1 MTLLLLL
8 LLNDLRFGQT
18 LPSDLNQKFAA
29 VLLRGSKATVKGVSA
44 FDGLIDL
51 QNSDTELA
59 QLSHRAAHLPEQL
72 KLNECDAALIA
83 LRDRLAP
90 TLRDREAL
98 TERQEAFE
106 HQLFEVDAKIASAEK
121 QLYSGSV
128 TASRELQ
135 ALEADIA
142 SLKKHRSDVED
153 HELEVLVAC
162 EPLDT
167 KLAEGDRQRA
177 VIDEQA
183 KKLHTAKAE
192 AMVAIEQETQRV
204 TTQRT
209 NQRASIEAG
218 LLARFD
224 AVANANRGVGAARLE
239 HGTCMGC
246 RIKLPSVEIDRIR
259 HLAAETVYTCEECGV
274 ILVRNF

>member
-1 MTLLLLL
+1 
-8 LLNDLRFGQT
+8 
-18 LPSDLNQKFAA
+18 
-29 VLLRGSKATVKGVSA
+29 VSA
-44 FDGLIDL
+44 FDQLLEL

-90 TLRDREAL
+90 TVADRATL
-98 TERQEAFE
+98 TARQEAFE
-106 HQLFEVDAKIASAEK
+106 HQLAEIDAKIASAEK

-142 SLKKHRSDVED
+142 SLKKHRNDVED

-162 EPLDT
+162 EPLDLA
-167 KLAEGDRQRA
+167 LAEGDRQRA

-183 KKLHTAKAE
+183 KELHAAKAE
-192 AMVAIEQETQRV
+192 AMVVIEQETERVAAQRLM
-204 TTQRT
+204 
-209 NQRASIEAG
+209 QRAAIDVA
-218 LLARFD
+218 LLTRFD
-224 AVANANRGVGAARLE
+224 AVAKANRGVGAARLE

-259 HLAAETVYTCEECGV
+259 HLAADAVYTCEECGV
-274 ILVRNF
+274 ILVHNF

>member
-1 MTLLLLL
+1 
-8 LLNDLRFGQT
+8 
-18 LPSDLNQKFAA
+18 
-29 VLLRGSKATVKGVSA
+29 VSA
-44 FDGLIDL
+44 FDQLLDL

-72 KLNECDAALIA
+72 RLNECDAALMA

-90 TLRDREAL
+90 TVADRAAL
-98 TERQEAFE
+98 TARQEAFE
-106 HQLFEVDAKIASAEK
+106 HQLAEIDAKIASAEK

-142 SLKKHRSDVED
+142 SLKKHRNDVED

-162 EPLDT
+162 EPLDLA
-167 KLAEGDRQRA
+167 LAEGDRQRG

-183 KKLHTAKAE
+183 KELHTAKAE
-192 AMVAIEQETQRV
+192 AMVVIEQETHRVAAQRL
-204 TTQRT
+204 T
-209 NQRASIEAG
+209 QRASIEVA

-224 AVANANRGVGAARLE
+224 AVAKANRGVGAARLE

-259 HLAAETVYTCEECGV
+259 HLAADAVYTCEECGV
-274 ILVRNF
+274 ILVHNF

>member
-1 MTLLLLL
+1 
-8 LLNDLRFGQT
+8 
-18 LPSDLNQKFAA
+18 
-29 VLLRGSKATVKGVSA
+29 VSA
-44 FDGLIDL
+44 LDPLIDL

-59 QLSHRAAHLPEQL
+59 QLNHRAAHLPEQL
-72 KLNECDAALIA
+72 KLNECDAALVA
-83 LRDRLAP
+83 LRDRLEP
-90 TLRDREAL
+90 TVRERAGL

-106 HQLFEVDAKIASAEK
+106 RQLAEIDTKIASAEK

-142 SLKKHRSDVED
+142 SLKKHRNDVED
-153 HELEVLVAC
+153 HELEVLLAC
-162 EPLDT
+162 EPIDAA
-167 KLAEGDRQRA
+167 LAEGDRQRS

-183 KKLHTAKAE
+183 KELHTAKAE
-192 AMVAIEQETQRV
+192 AMVVIEQELKRV
-204 TTQRT
+204 TAQRIG
-209 NQRASIEAG
+209 QRASIDAA

-224 AVANANRGVGAARLE
+224 AVAKANRGVGAARLE

-259 HLAAETVYTCEECGV
+259 HLDDDAVYTCEECGV
-274 ILVRNF
+274 ILVRKS

>member
-1 MTLLLLL
+1 M
-8 LLNDLRFGQT
+8 
-18 LPSDLNQKFAA
+18 
-29 VLLRGSKATVKGVSA
+29 SA

-59 QLSHRAAHLPEQL
+59 QLAHRAAHLPEQL
-72 KLNECDAALIA
+72 KLDECDSALVA

-90 TLRDREAL
+90 TVKERAGLS
-98 TERQEAFE
+98 ERQEAFE
-106 HQLFEVDAKIASAEK
+106 HQLAEIDAKIASAEK

-142 SLKKHRSDVED
+142 SLKKHRNDVED
-153 HELEVLVAC
+153 HELEVLLAC
-162 EPLDT
+162 EPLDAL
-167 KLAEGDRQRA
+167 LAEGDRQRGA
-177 VIDEQA
+177 IDEQA
-183 KKLHTAKAE
+183 KELHTAKAE
-192 AMVAIEQETQRV
+192 AMVIIEQETQRV
-204 TTQRT
+204 SVQRSA
-209 NQRASIEAG
+209 QRAALDPV

-224 AVANANRGVGAARLE
+224 SVSKANRGVGAARLE

-259 HLAAETVYTCEECGV
+259 HLDADVVSTCEECGV

>member
-1 MTLLLLL
+1 M
-8 LLNDLRFGQT
+8 
-18 LPSDLNQKFAA
+18 
-29 VLLRGSKATVKGVSA
+29 SA
-44 FDGLIDL
+44 LDGLIDL

-59 QLSHRAAHLPEQL
+59 QLSHRAANLPEQV
-72 KLNECDAALIA
+72 KLNECDALLVA

-90 TLRDREAL
+90 TVKLRAEL
-98 TERQEAFE
+98 TARQEAFE
-106 HQLFEVDAKIASAEK
+106 HQLGELDVKIASAGK
-121 QLYSGSV
+121 QLYSGTV

-162 EPLDT
+162 EPVDAI
-167 KLAEGDRQRA
+167 LADGDRQRTL
-177 VIDEQA
+177 IDEQA
-183 KKLHTAKAE
+183 KELHAAKAE
-192 AMVAIEQETQRV
+192 AMVVIEQETQRV
-204 TTQRT
+204 SALRSTQRAVVDT
-209 NQRASIEAG
+209 V

-224 AVANANRGVGAARLE
+224 AVAKKNRGVGAARLE

-259 HLAAETVYTCEECGV
+259 HLDADAIYSCEECGV
-274 ILVRNF
+274 ILVRVGG

>member
-1 MTLLLLL
+1 
-8 LLNDLRFGQT
+8 
-18 LPSDLNQKFAA
+18 
-29 VLLRGSKATVKGVSA
+29 VSA
-44 FDGLIDL
+44 LDGLIDL

-59 QLSHRAAHLPEQL
+59 QLNHRAAHLPEQI
-72 KLNECDAALIA
+72 KLNECDAALVA

-90 TLRDREAL
+90 TVKARAEL

-106 HQLFEVDAKIASAEK
+106 HQLGELDAKIDSASK
-121 QLYSGSV
+121 QLYSGTV

-162 EPLDT
+162 EPLDAA
-167 KLAEGDRQRA
+167 LAEGDRQRC

-183 KKLHTAKAE
+183 KELHAAKAE
-192 AMVAIEQETQRV
+192 AMVVIEQETQRV
-204 TTQRT
+204 SALRLSQRET
-209 NQRASIEAG
+209 IDPA
-218 LLARFD
+218 LLTRFD
-224 AVANANRGVGAARLE
+224 AVAKKNRGVGAARLE

-246 RIKLPSVEIDRIR
+246 RIKLPSVEVDRIR
-259 HLAAETVYTCEECGV
+259 HLDADAVYTCEECGV
-274 ILVRNF
+274 ILVRVGG

>member
-1 MTLLLLL
+1 MSTL
-8 LLNDLRFGQT
+8 
-18 LPSDLNQKFAA
+18 
-29 VLLRGSKATVKGVSA
+29 
-44 FDGLIDL
+44 DGLIDL

-72 KLNECDAALIA
+72 KLNECDAALVA

-90 TLRDREAL
+90 TVKERAVL
-98 TERQEAFE
+98 TDRQEAFE
-106 HQLFEVDAKIASAEK
+106 HQLAEIDAKIASAEK

-142 SLKKHRSDVED
+142 SLKKHRNDVED

-162 EPLDT
+162 EPLDAT
-167 KLAEGDRQRA
+167 LADGDRQRA

-183 KKLHTAKAE
+183 KELHTAKAE
-192 AMVAIEQETQRV
+192 AMVAIEQETQR
-204 TTQRT
+204 TTAQRT
-209 NQRASIEAG
+209 MQRAAIDAA
-218 LLARFD
+218 LLSRFD
-224 AVANANRGVGAARLE
+224 AVAQANRGVGAARLE

-259 HLAAETVYTCEECGV
+259 HLEADAVYTCEECGV

>member
-1 MTLLLLL
+1 MVV
-8 LLNDLRFGQT
+8 RI
-18 LPSDLNQKFAA
+18 
-29 VLLRGSKATVKGVSA
+29 LLRRCAVPRQRGLCSRRSKATVEAVSA
-44 FDGLIDL
+44 FDGLMDL

-59 QLSHRAAHLPEQL
+59 QLSHRSAHLPEQL
-72 KLNECDAALIA
+72 KLNDCDAALVA
-83 LRDRLAP
+83 LRDRLLP
-90 TLRDREAL
+90 TVKERAVLV
-98 TERQEAFE
+98 ERQAAFE
-106 HQLFEVDAKIASAEK
+106 HQLSEIDAKIASAEK

-153 HELEVLVAC
+153 HELEVLLAC

-167 KLAEGDRQRA
+167 VLAEGDRQRA

-183 KKLHTAKAE
+183 KELHTAKAE
-192 AMVAIEQETQRV
+192 AMVVIEAETQRV
-204 TTQRT
+204 TTQRLA
-209 NQRASIEAG
+209 QRSATDAA
-218 LLARFD
+218 LLVRFD
-224 AVANANRGVGAARLE
+224 AVAKANRGVGAARLE

-259 HLAAETVYTCEECGV
+259 HLEPDAVYTCEECGV

>member
-1 MTLLLLL
+1 M
-8 LLNDLRFGQT
+8 
-18 LPSDLNQKFAA
+18 S
-29 VLLRGSKATVKGVSA
+29 S

-51 QNSDTELA
+51 QTSDTELA

-72 KLNECDAALIA
+72 KLNECDAALVA

-90 TLRDREAL
+90 TMRERAGL

-106 HQLFEVDAKIASAEK
+106 HQLTEIDAKIASAGK
-121 QLYSGSV
+121 QLYSGTV

-135 ALEADIA
+135 ALEADIT
-142 SLKKHRSDVED
+142 SLKKHRNDVED

-162 EPLDT
+162 EPLDAT
-167 KLAEGDRQRA
+167 LAEGDRQRA
-177 VIDEQA
+177 AIDEQA
-183 KKLHTAKAE
+183 KEFHTAKAE
-192 AMVAIEQETQRV
+192 AMVVIEQETQRI
-204 TTQRT
+204 TAQRME
-209 NQRASIEAG
+209 QRAALDAA

-224 AVANANRGVGAARLE
+224 AVAKVNRGVGAARLD

-259 HLAAETVYTCEECGV
+259 HLEPDAVYTCEECGV